1 MTHDE
6 RTCEDEVVEETPEG
20 AMMRRAFELFRASGV
35 DGPSALAHLVGR
47 VWSNLQSANLQNTIA
62 LGGAES
68 GLPRGSRSEAIL
80 DLTDLYHRMGDS
92 ASRVGLILAAFAS
105 CFHEQYVQLMESQE
119 LEPGEV
125 QAAAHAV
132 KGLLM
137 EVGAK
142 QPAVLAAE
150 MEQMCR
156 AGDVAE
162 ARKLIP
168 VLGDQIIVTARLVK
182 RIVSV
187 LHVDSEPLQVAE
199 GA

>member
-1 MTHDE
+1 MTQDE
-6 RTCEDEVVEETPEG
+6 KAGKAVGEQETLEG
-20 AMMRRAFELFRASGV
+20 AKMRRAFESVRASGV
-35 DGPSALAHLVGR
+35 EGPKALAHLVGK
-47 VWSNLQSANLQNTIA
+47 VWSNLQHKLVVDSSK
-62 LGGAES
+62 GC
-68 GLPRGSRSEAIL
+68 LPLGSRSEEML

-92 ASRVGLILAAFAS
+92 ASRVGLILEAFAG

-119 LEPGEV
+119 LESREIQG
-125 QAAAHAV
+125 AAHAV

-142 QPAVLAAE
+142 QPAALADE

-156 AGDVAE
+156 NGQVGE

-182 RIVSV
+182 HIVSA
-187 LHVDSEPLQVAE
+187 LHVEPEPMQSIE
-199 GA
+199 GR